1 MSKKANFLC
10 AILLLFF
17 FCKFIYAIETNIIQK
32 DGVIVQYEKS
42 LQPVAKEIIRIY
54 PAVKRELE
62 KTFGFEIEFRPTVI
76 LTDKRKDFRKMVGN
90 DLVVAIAVPR
100 DNLIVIDNSKMKT
113 GPFTLEITLKH
124 ELCHL
129 LLYHYT
135 GGGNLPRWLNEG
147 ISQWVTGGISE
158 MIMGENKNLLK
169 QSTLSGRFIP
179 LKDLAARFPN
189 DDKNLMLAYQES
201 RSMVDYI
208 DREFGPGKILQI
220 LRHLKNGDNADTA
233 ILKGLSISP
242 EELESKWHD
251 FLRKKF
257 TWFTYLSSHLYQLL
271 FFFSALIL
279 VYGFIQFIIKK
290 RAYRDEEEDDTIV

>member
-1 MSKKANFLC
+1 MSKKANFLY

-17 FCKFIYAIETNIIQK
+17 FCKSIYAIETNIVQK

-42 LQPVAKEIIRIY
+42 LQTVAKEIIRIY

-62 KTFGFEIEFRPTVI
+62 KTFGSEIEFRPTVI
-76 LTDKRKDFRKMVGN
+76 LTDNRKDFRKMVGN
-90 DLVVAIAVPR
+90 DLVVAIAVPQN
-100 DNLIVIDNSKMKT
+100 NLIVIDNSKMKT

-135 GGGNLPRWLNEG
+135 EGGNLPKWLNEG

-169 QSTLSGRFIP
+169 QATLSGRFIP
-179 LKDLAARFPN
+179 IKDLATRFPN

-242 EELESKWHD
+242 EELESNWHD
-251 FLRKKF
+251 FIRKKF

-271 FFFSALIL
+271 FFLAALIL
-279 VYGFIQFIIKK
+279 IYGFIQFIIKK